1 MYFNILISLSD
12 WAEQMQLRLREE
24 SRHNKFDYE
33 QLLRNNLGLRH
44 EEISNLLND
53 FITKRKNAILMKHVP
68 YTISP
73 DALLSKL
80 DLDLRSIRNVF
91 VYRVK
96 VIKSEKKVIKMAN

>member
-1 MYFNILISLSD
+1 
-12 WAEQMQLRLREE
+12 
-24 SRHNKFDYE
+24 
-33 QLLRNNLGLRH
+33 
-44 EEISNLLND
+44 
-53 FITKRKNAILMKHVP
+53 MKHVP